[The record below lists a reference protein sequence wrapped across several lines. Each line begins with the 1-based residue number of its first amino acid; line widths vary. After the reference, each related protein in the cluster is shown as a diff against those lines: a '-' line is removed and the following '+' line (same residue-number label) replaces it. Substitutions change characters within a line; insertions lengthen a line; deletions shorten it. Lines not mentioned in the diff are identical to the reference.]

1 MIDDSIWKISRD
13 ENTATTNMHR
23 ARRSADVTEEA
34 LSKRTDGVSADKH
47 KRSVCKCT
55 SQNIVMRA
63 LTIESTVVPTKND
76 SDDMF
81 CLQLLS
87 RH

>member
-1 MIDDSIWKISRD
+1 MIDDSIWKISKD

-34 LSKRTDGVSADKH
+34 LFKRNDGVSADKH

-55 SQNIVMRA
+55 SQNIY
-63 LTIESTVVPTKND
+63 
-76 SDDMF
+76 
-81 CLQLLS
+81 
-87 RH
+87 